1 MMFVVLGPY
10 LTLKKYH
17 TLHFLF
23 SMSKSLHTR
32 SSLSRQKMDSEGHF
46 TDGMSNARFIFHIII
61 SFVVFSYLLN
71 GFDIDIDIIIVIAMI
86 SV

>member
-10 LTLKKYH
+10 WTLKKYH
-17 TLHFLF
+17 TLHFL
-23 SMSKSLHTR
+23 
-32 SSLSRQKMDSEGHF
+32 LSRQKMDSEGHF
-46 TDGMSNARFIFHIII
+46 TDGMSNARFLLHIII